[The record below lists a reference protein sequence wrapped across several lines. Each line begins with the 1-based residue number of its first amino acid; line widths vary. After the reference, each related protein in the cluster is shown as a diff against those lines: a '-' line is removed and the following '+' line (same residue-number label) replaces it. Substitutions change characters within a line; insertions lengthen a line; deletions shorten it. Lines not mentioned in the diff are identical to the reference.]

1 MIFSRAGFNALKF
14 AYVVLIAGLGVGIF
28 IVVGSYF
35 YGQAEKKNDL
45 QGQRSLQD
53 LRKRLNTA
61 IRDREDLRG
70 SEDTYKMLAA
80 RGVFIPEERF
90 DLIESL
96 AALKARHQLISL
108 TYEVAQQ
115 RPLRLGDGAA
125 YSGVNLFASRV
136 KLKIGAFH
144 DGNLIAFLDEFPRLQ
159 RGFFPIDYCSIKR
172 NALPQAAAL
181 LENNATRSVASPTSP
196 TVIPAAPLASIAII
210 TPALAAECSFDW
222 ITLQAKGSSVIAPT
236 ATSSAPITRSQ

>member
-35 YGQAEKKNDL
+35 YWQAEKKNDL
-45 QGQRSLQD
+45 RSQRSLQD
-53 LRKRLNTA
+53 LRGRLNTA

-96 AALKARHQLISL
+96 AALKTRHQLISL

-115 RPLRLGDGAA
+115 RPLRLGGGAA

-172 NALPQAAAL
+172 NALPQAAAP

-196 TVIPAAPLASIAII
+196 AVTPAAPLAPIGII
-210 TPALAAECSFDW
+210 TPALSAECSFDW
-222 ITLQAKGSSVIAPT
+222 ITLQAKGGSVTAPT
-236 ATSSAPITRSQ
+236 VTSSAPITRPQ

>member
-28 IVVGSYF
+28 IVVGSY
-35 YGQAEKKNDL
+35 YYWQAEKKNDL
-45 QGQRSLQD
+45 QSQRSLQD
-53 LRKRLNTA
+53 LRGRLNTA

-70 SEDTYKMLAA
+70 SEDTYKILAA

-115 RPLRLGDGAA
+115 RPLRLGGGAA

-136 KLKIGAFH
+136 KLKIDAFH

-172 NALPQAAAL
+172 NPLPQAAP
-181 LENNATRSVASPTSP
+181 LENNATRSVATPTSSAIPSAALLAP
-196 TVIPAAPLASIAII
+196 TGII

-222 ITLQAKGSSVIAPT
+222 ITLQAKGSSVTAPT
-236 ATSSAPITRSQ
+236 ATSSAPITRPQ